1 MSTIVRMNHH
11 AAPHPHPRP
20 HTAPPAGSAH
30 HHDAH
35 KRILFIDIDGTMV
48 GNVAH
53 LVCEWDLVNT
63 FERTKARALKAS
75 IVDRLRFGILRPY
88 LDQFLK
94 HLPAKT
100 PVFVYTASDKVW
112 AGFLVSCIEQA
123 LDFKFQRPIFSRVH
137 CTSVDGEYKKSL
149 RRVLPIAR
157 RSLGLRPDDP
167 SARGLLIDNT
177 PSVLPADEA
186 RDALVVCPTYDFAY
200 YYDVLGNLS
209 ASVVHAKF
217 PRIIATLKKNKA
229 FPETIDSDRITF
241 MQFMYIYHEHLSRAL
256 RYVYR
261 KNIEQLKRDQFWLH
275 AAKQALVR

>member
-1 MSTIVRMNHH
+1 MNHQH
-11 AAPHPHPRP
+11 YHPQRP
-20 HTAPPAGSAH
+20 HTAPASTTQTH
-30 HHDAH
+30 R
-35 KRILFIDIDGTMV
+35 RILFIDIDGTMV

-53 LVCEWDLVNT
+53 LVCEWDLINT
-63 FERTKARALKAS
+63 FERSKTRALKAS

-112 AGFLVSCIEQA
+112 ANFLVSCIEQA

-186 RDALVVCPTYDFAY
+186 RESLVACPTYEFSY
-200 YYDVLGNLS
+200 FYDVLSNLS
-209 ASVVHAKF
+209 VSVVHAKF
-217 PRIIATLKKNKA
+217 PRIISILKKNKA
-229 FPETIDSDRITF
+229 FPETIDSDRITY
-241 MQFMYIYHEHLSRAL
+241 MQFLYIYHEHLSRTL

-261 KNIEQLKRDQFWLH
+261 KNIEQLKHDEFWLH
-275 AAKQALVR
+275 AAKGALARLSVSP